1 MFLLLLTNYMKRPKP
16 ILPNW
21 AFRPENSPALKQR
34 KGPSWWGHMVS
45 GTTTIKYDLQK
56 QV

>member
-34 KGPSWWGHMVS
+34 KGLSWWGHVVS